1 MYSYYD
7 YSLFRTK
14 DDIAASTT
22 EEKLSQNKDE
32 EALEAVVDDDV
43 DEEEEDKCS
52 LSVITLRGAVE
63 TFFAKKFFERYVVGA
78 MSMK

>member
-1 MYSYYD
+1 MI
-7 YSLFRTK
+7 LQHLL
-14 DDIAASTT
+14 T

-32 EALEAVVDDDV
+32 EALEAVVDDVVD

-63 TFFAKKFFERYVVGA
+63 TFFAKKFFERYVCSRSKRTWLKYG
-78 MSMK
+78 

>member
-14 DDIAASTT
+14 DDDIAASTT
-22 EEKLSQNKDE
+22 EDKLSQNKDE
-32 EALEAVVDDDV
+32 EALEAVVDDYVD

-52 LSVITLRGAVE
+52 LSVITLL
-63 TFFAKKFFERYVVGA
+63 FAAAPSKRSLPKNSLKG
-78 MSMK
+78 M

>member
-1 MYSYYD
+1 MI
-7 YSLFRTK
+7 LQHLL
-14 DDIAASTT
+14 T

-32 EALEAVVDDDV
+32 EALEAVVDDVVD

-78 MSMK
+78 KSMIWGRKNC